1 MAAASRS
8 GGVVQEVAKFSVEQL
23 QAVKEQIDAELSV
36 LQDSVASIR
45 TAANRFEMAAS
56 ALNNLS
62 LQKEGQQ
69 MLVPLT
75 ASLYVP
81 GVLENVDNV
90 LVDVGTGYFIEKSL
104 PEGKDYCDRKINFLK
119 ANHDK
124 LVEVASEKRSA
135 AEQVSLVLQAKM
147 RSSAAPSE
155 QQRA

>member
-8 GGVVQEVAKFSVEQL
+8 GGVVQEVAKLSVEQL

-36 LQDSVASIR
+36 LQDSVGSIR

-155 QQRA
+155 Q